1 MLPLSLCRLWQ
12 PDRAANAAQ
21 DTRSYTT
28 ARGTIRLGHV
38 PFERKLVEQ
47 SVLPALTF
55 PHHRQHSNPPDRIES
70 PPPCPDN
77 SRFFQHRVMVAA
89 LLQKPIGS
97 ALSLEEES
105 QHGVFC
111 RAGRVD
117 GGNADLRHGAK
128 RLCHSQGEGAVY
140 AGGYRG
146 RACAASNLPTHRIR
160 DRPNGS
166 DALPWFTPTR
176 TAGYLRRKPAGVS
189 GADAVSDAQDRPQ

>member
-1 MLPLSLCRLWQ
+1 SLCPRQPRQPEGIALSRAPARPSTEPRRLLK
-12 PDRAANAAQ
+12 N
-21 DTRSYTT
+21 
-28 ARGTIRLGHV
+28 RL
-38 PFERKLVEQ
+38 L
-47 SVLPALTF
+47 
-55 PHHRQHSNPPDRIES
+55 
-70 PPPCPDN
+70 
-77 SRFFQHRVMVAA
+77 QHRVMVAA

-189 GADAVSDAQDRPQ
+189 GAEAVSDAQDRPQ

>member
-1 MLPLSLCRLWQ
+1 MSLSCRVATC
-12 PDRAANAAQ
+12 P
-21 DTRSYTT
+21 
-28 ARGTIRLGHV
+28 
-38 PFERKLVEQ
+38 
-47 SVLPALTF
+47 
-55 PHHRQHSNPPDRIES
+55 RIS
-70 PPPCPDN
+70 
-77 SRFFQHRVMVAA
+77 FQHRVMVAA

-146 RACAASNLPTHRIR
+146 RACAASNLPTHRYS
-160 DRPNGS
+160 RPAEWLRCSTMVYANS
-166 DALPWFTPTR
+166 DCR
-176 TAGYLRRKPAGVS
+176 
-189 GADAVSDAQDRPQ
+189 